1 MDGSTRQSHC
11 ELIPLGENFNFIN
24 CFVMSP
30 PLQVVDQRK
39 LEKVDAKLKS
49 KLEKKALKDMEEM
62 ASATKR
68 YTVASR

>member
-1 MDGSTRQSHC
+1 MTYS
-11 ELIPLGENFNFIN
+11 
-24 CFVMSP
+24 FVIITISV
-30 PLQVVDQRK
+30 QVVDQRK

-68 YTVASR
+68 

>member
-11 ELIPLGENFNFIN
+11 ELIPLGENFIN
-24 CFVMSP
+24 CFVTSP

-49 KLEKKALKDMEEM
+49 KLEKKALKDMEET

-68 YTVASR
+68 YIVASR

>member
-1 MDGSTRQSHC
+1 M
-11 ELIPLGENFNFIN
+11 
-24 CFVMSP
+24 MSP

-68 YTVASR
+68 YTVVSW

>member
-1 MDGSTRQSHC
+1 MISIIIYS
-11 ELIPLGENFNFIN
+11 
-24 CFVMSP
+24 FVIITISV
-30 PLQVVDQRK
+30 QVVDQRK

-68 YTVASR
+68 